1 MILIRFIV
9 SILLAAIALA
19 AVYFGGWVMMFFIL
33 AVAVY
38 AQFEMHSV
46 TGINKK
52 PALSIINYTA
62 AVLIMPMMYFFDN
75 LSGGL
80 IVIAVYMVLVCVI
93 SVLQG
98 DFSQAQKAVFS
109 FIYPQI
115 FFIFLYAVSLK
126 ELRVSQ
132 FVWIFTLLS
141 AAMTDTFAFFSGK
154 FFGKHKLCPEISPK
168 KTVEGAIG
176 GIIMGVAIT
185 SSFGILTDK
194 IFGVNLGDLVILKI
208 VCFALILSIF
218 SEFGDLIASMIK
230 RAYSVKDF
238 GNLLPGHGGLLDRI
252 DSIIFIMPV
261 AYLLFW
267 NL

>member
-1 MILIRFIV
+1 MILVRFIV
-9 SILLAAIALA
+9 SIFLAAIALTA
-19 AVYFGGWVMMFFIL
+19 IYFGGIFLFVLFFVL
-33 AVAVY
+33 AIY
-38 AQFEMHSV
+38 AQYEMHNVS
-46 TGINKK
+46 GINKK
-52 PALSIINYTA
+52 PVLSILNYFT
-62 AVLIMPMMYFFDN
+62 AVLILPMIYFFG

-80 IVIAVYMVLVCVI
+80 ALIVIYVI
-93 SVLQG
+93 LLCIMSILQG
-98 DFSQAQKAVFS
+98 DFSEVQKALFS

-115 FFIFLYAVSLK
+115 FFMFLYMIARHSYADPLTA
-126 ELRVSQ
+126 Q
-132 FVWIFTLLS
+132 FVLIFTILS
-141 AAMTDTFAFFSGK
+141 AAMTDTFALFSGK
-154 FFGKHKLCPEISPK
+154 LFGKHKLCPDISPK

-176 GIIMGVAIT
+176 GIIMGVIIT
-185 SSFGILTDK
+185 LLFSILTNE
-194 IFGVNLGDLVILKI
+194 IFGVNLGILRA

-218 SEFGDLIASMIK
+218 SEFGDLTASMIK